1 MVDENKV
8 KQYGA
13 GEKASAPEPSS
24 EPSSDS
30 VERFHTNA
38 DTDVRNESI
47 HHTLGG
53 NPGQAS
59 PGDHTHDGSDS
70 VALAAGFEIHKLP
83 STASATDLLT
93 WRTEVEAILERL
105 GASLL

>member
-1 MVDENKV
+1 MEMQNKV

-13 GEKASAPEPSS
+13 GESSTNAEAAGEPSA
-24 EPSSDS
+24 DA

-70 VALAAGFEIHKLP
+70 VALLAGYEIQTSAAI
-83 STASATDLLT
+83 AT
-93 WRTEVEAILERL
+93 WRTQVESALARL
-105 GASLL
+105 GATIKP